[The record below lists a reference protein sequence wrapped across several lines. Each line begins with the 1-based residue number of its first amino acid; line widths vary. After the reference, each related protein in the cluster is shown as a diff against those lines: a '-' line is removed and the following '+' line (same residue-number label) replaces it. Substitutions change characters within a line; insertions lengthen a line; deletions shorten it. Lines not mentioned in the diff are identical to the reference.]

1 MKLELIH
8 IYDYELVNE
17 NDEIIGVIHYKQDAE
32 EIVRRVNEYEKIPE
46 LLEKQELRE
55 SACRLEV
62 FKYYQQ
68 IKELQ
73 ALNRELAL
81 ALERAIGYS
90 EHLWNANG
98 RIYNFEDKLK
108 YLKETL
114 KKSKGGNGMK
124 YNKESF
130 LDHRPGCARGGPVH
144 HWGYRV

>member
-8 IYDYELVNE
+8 IYDYELINE
-17 NDEIIGVIHYKQDAE
+17 NDDFVGRIYDKQDAE

-90 EHLWNANG
+90 ERLWNANG

-114 KKSKGGNGMK
+114 KKAKAVEK
-124 YNKESF
+124 
-130 LDHRPGCARGGPVH
+130 C
-144 HWGYRV
+144 